1 MYCRKCGIENPDE
14 VKYCRRCGEFLA
26 GAGAS
31 AGDATYVPP
40 TYAPLRRGITS
51 IDDLPAEYRPIGM
64 WGYFGYNLLFAIP
77 FVGWIIAL
85 AFAVGVTSNVNLK
98 NYARAYFCG
107 LIVAIVLLLLV
118 SASGCSVLYELM

>member
-1 MYCRKCGIENPDE
+1 MYCRKCGIENPDG
-14 VKYCRRCGEFLA
+14 VKYCRRCGESLS
-26 GAGAS
+26 GIGAS
-31 AGDATYVPP
+31 SGEATYVPP
-40 TYAPLRRGITS
+40 RYASPRMGITS

-64 WGYFGYNLLFAIP
+64 WGYFGYNLLFGIP

-85 AFAVGVTSNVNLK
+85 IFAFGACSNVNLK

>member
-1 MYCRKCGIENPDE
+1 MFCRKCGIENPDG
-14 VKYCRRCGEFLA
+14 VKYCRRCGESLS

-31 AGDATYVPP
+31 AGDAAYVPP
-40 TYAPLRRGITS
+40 TYAPPRREITS
-51 IDDLPAEYRPIGM
+51 IDDLPAKYRPIGM

-85 AFAVGVTSNVNLK
+85 AFAVGVTSNVNRK